1 MRATDR
7 TISDMRSDCAEAFSR
22 ASPYHQ
28 ELREI
33 YRYYMPFRTPT
44 TERSPDAGGESEGA
58 TRTDYLFDGT
68 GLSAAAN
75 YAGQVLADWM
85 PLGQD
90 VFKLEAGPFLPRGP
104 DGKDLFDRNQIN
116 RELAQVAD
124 KVHALLP
131 RVYLSLQTSLQDH
144 FAGTSALLLTKNSDG
159 LIVDSTAP
167 PVIELALEEGPNG
180 DVWGVY
186 WKRKYKTRHLPAHWP
201 DGKFSDRLAKVIKEA
216 KSNRDEVPVVQYVYW
231 DTNAKSWKL
240 KVWAEE
246 HDGADDHF
254 FEDEFATSPWI
265 ISRQYVV
272 PGEPFG
278 RGLAH
283 LGLPFVK
290 TANRGRELALKAAVF
305 AILGIWVRRND
316 MVFNPKTAVF
326 DPGAM
331 WTVASTG
338 GPAGPSLAR
347 LPVPQDFDISTV
359 VMQEEREQIRKVL
372 LDDELPL
379 EEDAVRSATEVAG
392 RLRRYQR
399 NRGGLGAR
407 LPYDLIAPL
416 VTRLSDILHDAG
428 ALPAKITVD
437 HLLTKMILT
446 APAAA
451 AQRAHK
457 VESTVNWLQIVT
469 MLLGP
474 QAVLLTSE
482 VETLIPELGRW
493 LGVDERHI
501 RNKME
506 AKALAELIAA
516 TAAQQQAATAAPKGP
531 APSPQQPYMNGAM

>member
-1 MRATDR
+1 M
-7 TISDMRSDCAEAFSR
+7 ISPTRSVADMRKDCADAFNR

-33 YRYYMPFRTPT
+33 YRYYMPFREPT
-44 TERSPDAGGESEGA
+44 VQRAPDASGPSEGQ

-90 VFKLEAGPFLPRGP
+90 AFKLEAGPFMPAGV
-104 DGKDLFDRNQIN
+104 DKTKIN
-116 RELAQVAD
+116 RELAQVTD
-124 KVHALLP
+124 MVHALVP
-131 RVYLSLQTSLQDH
+131 RVYLNLTTSMQDH
-144 FAGTSALLLTKNSDG
+144 FAGTSALFLTKNSDG
-159 LIVDSTAP
+159 AIVDSACAP
-167 PVIELALEEGPNG
+167 VVELALEEGPNG
-180 DVWGVY
+180 EVWGVY
-186 WKRKYKTRHLPAHWP
+186 WKRKHKMRHLEALWP
-201 DGKFSDRLAKVIKEA
+201 KANWSDKMAKAIKEA
-216 KSNRDEVPVVQYVYW
+216 RSSTDDVTIVQYVYW
-231 DTNAKSWKL
+231 HTAEKKFEL
-240 KVWAEE
+240 VVWAETI
-246 HDGADDHF
+246 DDADHAF
-254 FEDEFATSPWI
+254 YREDFRTNPWI
-265 ISRQYVV
+265 ISRQYVS

-305 AILGIWVRRND
+305 AILGIWIRRND
-316 MVFNPKTAVF
+316 AVFNPDTAAY

-338 GPAGPSLAR
+338 GPAGPSIAR
-347 LPVPQDFDISTV
+347 LPVPQDFDITSI

-372 LDDELPL
+372 LDDELPI
-379 EEDAVRSATEVAG
+379 EADAVRSATEVAG

-407 LPYDLIAPL
+407 LPYDLIAPM
-416 VTRLSDILHDAG
+416 VTRLSDLLYEIG
-428 ALPAKITVD
+428 ALPTAVKID
-437 HLLTKMILT
+437 HILTKLIMT

-457 VESTVNWLQIVT
+457 VESTVNWLQMVT

-474 QAVLLTSE
+474 QAVMLTAEIES
-482 VETLIPELGRW
+482 LIPELGRW

-501 RNKME
+501 RTKME
-506 AKALAELIAA
+506 ASQLAELIAA
-516 TAAQQQAATAAPKGP
+516 TVAAQQKQAAAPKQP
-531 APSPQQPYMNGAM
+531 APSPQQAYMNGAM